1 MPNIFAALAI
11 AIGSWL
17 GVPGGSW
24 TPATTDIAPVKAQLQ
39 NYVRQEAKSKGATLP
54 AWGRYTFQY
63 YGQSLHGRRIIFVNA
78 FCSKPPPNAHR
89 QLVVVLDG
97 GACYFQ
103 AYWDS
108 ATQSFAGVQF
118 NGHA

>member
-1 MPNIFAALAI
+1 MTNVLAALTI

-24 TPATTDIAPVKAQLQ
+24 MPATADIAPVKAQLE
-39 NYVRQEAKSKGATLP
+39 NYVRKEAESRGEMLP
-54 AWGRYTFQY
+54 AWNSYTFQFQ
-63 YGQSLHGRRIIFVNA
+63 GQTLEGRKVIFVNG
-78 FCSKPPPNAHR
+78 FCSKPPPDADK
-89 QLVVVLDG
+89 QVVLVLDG
-97 GACYFQ
+97 GACYFR

-108 ATQSFAGVQF
+108 ATQSFAGLQF